1 MNENSI
7 FEERIPDPNKKPIH
21 AASLAIGILSLVF
34 SLLIALVGD
43 ILGIVGIVL
52 ASQKTGNLQHQSRPG
67 VQHHRPGPVCSQPH
81 SELCSAVVLY
91 AVIGKGSFLNLIRW

>member
-43 ILGIVGIVL
+43 ILGIAGIVL
-52 ASQKTGNLQHQSRPG
+52 ASQKRETHSTKAAL
-67 VQHHRPGPVCSQPH
+67 VCSIIG
-81 SELCSAVVLY
+81 LVLSV
-91 AVIGKGSFLNLIRW
+91 ANHILSFVLLLSYMQ